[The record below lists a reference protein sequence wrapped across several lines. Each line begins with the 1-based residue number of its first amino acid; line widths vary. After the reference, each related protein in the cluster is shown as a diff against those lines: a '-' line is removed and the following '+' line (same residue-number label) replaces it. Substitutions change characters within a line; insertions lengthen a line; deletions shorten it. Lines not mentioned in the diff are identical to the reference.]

1 MPLKKVKM
9 KIHSQAFLHS
19 ACVEVMC
26 AVFVAKQL
34 CNPSLFCFLT
44 RNLFGRKRLPGDYVS
59 IPKKKDKYWLIKS
72 WLHRRRS
79 AHFYTVVH
87 INNNHQDTLQLTLI
101 RLTPKACLRRVSQ
114 SVASHQV
121 LTSLRYILLD
131 LLSSFFFFFFFF
143 FLGGGGGG
151 GGDMISP
158 PHKHDIRMHQMAP
171 FFQKNSG
178 GGSLYPPPPPP
189 PPPPPSGRG
198 HPSCT
203 LHLDCFAV
211 SATRL
216 CHVAVPV

>member
-9 KIHSQAFLHS
+9 KIHSHAFLHS

-44 RNLFGRKRLPGDYVS
+44 RNLFGRKRLRFGT
-59 IPKKKDKYWLIKS
+59 KNKDKYWLIKS
-72 WLHRRRS
+72 WLHRLQS

-87 INNNHQDTLQLTLI
+87 INNNHQDTLQLTLR

-143 FLGGGGGG
+143 LFFFFGGGG
-151 GGDMISP
+151 
-158 PHKHDIRMHQMAP
+158 
-171 FFQKNSG
+171 
-178 GGSLYPPPPPP
+178 
-189 PPPPPSGRG
+189 
-198 HPSCT
+198 
-203 LHLDCFAV
+203 
-211 SATRL
+211 AT
-216 CHVAVPV
+216 

>member
-44 RNLFGRKRLPGDYVS
+44 RNLFGERDYVS
-59 IPKKKDKYWLIKS
+59 IPKKDKYWLIKS

-143 FLGGGGGG
+143 FFGGGG

-158 PHKHDIRMHQMAP
+158 PHKHDVL
-171 FFQKNSG
+171 KNKKASK
-178 GGSLYPPPPPP
+178 
-189 PPPPPSGRG
+189 R
-198 HPSCT
+198 
-203 LHLDCFAV
+203 V
-211 SATRL
+211 
-216 CHVAVPV
+216 

>member
-26 AVFVAKQL
+26 AVFVAKQR
-34 CNPSLFCFLT
+34 CNSSLFCFLT
-44 RNLFGRKRLPGDYVS
+44 RNLFGRKRLR
-59 IPKKKDKYWLIKS
+59 KKDKYWLIKS

-114 SVASHQV
+114 SVASRQV
-121 LTSLRYILLD
+121 LTSLRFILLD
-131 LLSSFFFFFFFF
+131 LLSSSFFSSF
-143 FLGGGGGG
+143 FLGG

-158 PHKHDIRMHQMAP
+158 PHKHDVL
-171 FFQKNSG
+171 KNKKASK
-178 GGSLYPPPPPP
+178 
-189 PPPPPSGRG
+189 R
-198 HPSCT
+198 
-203 LHLDCFAV
+203 V
-211 SATRL
+211 
-216 CHVAVPV
+216 